1 MIAATRI
8 HSFAANGNHHTML
21 YADATLKTLLSP
33 GKTIALVG
41 AKDRPGTEVDM
52 VGRYLIDAGFR
63 VVPVHPARARV
74 WDVPA
79 CKTLAEV
86 DGPIDIVN
94 LFRAPEHCPAHAAE
108 VLALANRPACFW
120 MQTGIVSPEARE
132 LLAGSGIEVV
142 EDRCIMVEH
151 RRLWG

>member
-1 MIAATRI
+1 MRLPL
-8 HSFAANGNHHTML
+8 FLANGNL
-21 YADATLKTLLSP
+21 QGWPGLDDRLAGLLSP
-33 GKTIALVG
+33 GRTVAIVG

-52 VGRYLIDAGFR
+52 VGRYLLAAGLT

-74 WDVPA
+74 WDLPA
-79 CKTLAEV
+79 RRCLAEV

-94 LFRAPEHCPAHAAE
+94 LFRASAFCPVHAAE
-108 VLALANRPACFW
+108 VLALPRRPACFW
-120 MQTGIVSPEARE
+120 MQTGITSPEARGILSE
-132 LLAGSGIEVV
+132 SGIMVV

>member
-1 MIAATRI
+1 
-8 HSFAANGNHHTML
+8 ML
-21 YADATLKTLLSP
+21 YADATLKTVLTP

-52 VGRYLIDAGFR
+52 VGRYLIAAGFR
-63 VVPVHPARARV
+63 VVPVHPTRASV
-74 WDVPA
+74 WDLPT
-79 CKTLAEV
+79 CKTLDAV

-94 LFRAPEHCPAHAAE
+94 LFRAPGHCPDHAAE
-108 VLALANRPACFW
+108 VLTLAHRPTCFW
-120 MQTGIVSPEARE
+120 MQSGIASPGARE